1 MSRMIPPVV
10 QKTLVAIVCALSL
23 GAPFAQSYPTKPI
36 RLLSYSGAAV
46 EALMRL
52 IGHDMQANMG
62 QPLVIENRSGANG
75 IIAGEACA
83 RAPADGYTL
92 CMVDR
97 SFVILPLTVAKLPF
111 DVNRDFAPVT
121 NVVYTVLALA
131 AHPSVGATNLKELVA
146 VARARPGDLNMAS
159 LGSTTLA
166 NMLREWMQ
174 KEYGIS
180 MAHIPYKNPGA
191 VMTAMLSGETQLTYF
206 GLANFTQHHATGKI
220 RLIATNGTQ
229 RSPLVPDVPTL
240 VEQGVTSIDTRVW
253 FGWFSPAGTPRDVRD
268 RIYREVQKVVN
279 VPAFKEKNFTSQ
291 AMEAIAN
298 SPDEFTQFIKTDV
311 VYSAALLKL
320 SGAKPE

>member
-1 MSRMIPPVV
+1 M
-10 QKTLVAIVCALSL
+10 AFACALSL
-23 GAPFAQSYPTKPI
+23 GNAIAQSYPSKPI

-131 AHPSVGATNLKELVA
+131 AYPSVGATNLKELVS
-146 VARARPGDLNMAS
+146 VARARPGELNMAS
-159 LGSTTLA
+159 LGPTTLA

-191 VMTAMLSGETQLTYF
+191 LMTAMLSGETQLTYF

-220 RLIATNGTQ
+220 RVIAINGSS
-229 RSPLVPDVPTL
+229 RSPLVPDVATL
-240 VEQGVTSIDTRVW
+240 VEQGITSIDTRVW
-253 FGWFSPAGTPRDVRD
+253 FGWFAPAGTPRDVRD

-279 VPAFKEKNFTSQ
+279 VPAFREKNFTSQ

-298 SPDEFTQFIKTDV
+298 SPDEFAQFIKTDV

>member
-1 MSRMIPPVV
+1 MSRMIPSVV
-10 QKTLVAIVCALSL
+10 PKVLMAFACALSL
-23 GAPFAQSYPTKPI
+23 GNAIAQSYPSKPI

-131 AHPSVGATNLKELVA
+131 AYPSVGATNLKELVS
-146 VARARPGDLNMAS
+146 VARARPGELNMAS
-159 LGSTTLA
+159 LGPTTLA

-191 VMTAMLSGETQLTYF
+191 LMTAMLSGETQLTYF

-220 RLIATNGTQ
+220 RVIAINGSS
-229 RSPLVPDVPTL
+229 RSPLVPDVATL
-240 VEQGVTSIDTRVW
+240 VEQGITSIDTRVW
-253 FGWFSPAGTPRDVRD
+253 FGWFAPAGTPRDVRD

-279 VPAFKEKNFTSQ
+279 VPAFREKNFTSQ

-298 SPDEFTQFIKTDV
+298 SPDEFAQFIKTDV